1 MCLLF
6 KNVFFYFLNK
16 LASYVIL
23 TLNNP
28 TDVYTKLVDV
38 AFSLLD
44 KNFNFNVLNEACANS
59 PMNMGSFL
67 RHP

>member
-1 MCLLF
+1 MF
-6 KNVFFYFLNK
+6 AIQKSFFYFLNK
-16 LASYVIL
+16 LASYVIP
-23 TLNNP
+23 TLNNA
-28 TDVYTKLVDV
+28 TKVVDV

-44 KNFNFNVLNEACANS
+44 KNFNFNVPNEACANS

>member
-1 MCLLF
+1 MCAIQ
-6 KNVFFYFLNK
+6 KRFFYFLNK